1 MDAGKQ
7 LSSEEF
13 SHINKKLK
21 ERFIFVYLIA
31 VGGFSCVYKIRKK
44 RNGHPG
50 GRQFGGKQPAERH
63 RSGMGGK
70 FYALKNVKF
79 SANRFNWEKK
89 IKLNLREVECLNKL
103 KNHPNIVGIRECWL
117 EVNERLSG
125 SRKSRGGVAT
135 SLSHRG
141 RDPHQGGMAAAIEV
155 CKGCELWEMRPVRKE
170 ATPLGA
176 TNTAAPAQTR
186 VPPPVGETNGLQLPF
201 ASCLCVSPKRGRAK
215 GEGSN
220 CSRSDILGG
229 RTSPILPDQVEKKKR
244 KGGDAARNSLDVYY
258 YGVYVVNRERQRQT
272 HPLSTPQLCKTPL
285 QNGNCPHEGNVD
297 APPCCDLFLG
307 RKSYSHKD
315 APKKGDILGMRRGSF
330 RLASLSKEL
339 TPSQRRLRKKG
350 TPPKDAHRGY
360 RSVSARVAT
369 NGGVPSA
376 QLKNATNKCKVIA
389 RRGRSMRGIPLG
401 ERFTTEGGAAR
412 HSIGFYP
419 FDSQRGRTVR
429 SGPPSEGLHFLTPH
443 YEPTG
448 ETKRIYRNARD
459 KAIRKGKIKR
469 SSITIRLMRGPSHG
483 HTSDIRLEHS
493 GGNYLLRGTPN
504 GKTSERRFVKREMDS
519 SHFWIP
525 LRRLNLQVKPHHER
539 GAVQWKGY
547 SPRYGN
553 PYELKGVATSRGGS
567 TSGGM
572 HANCVGEAKPRKRT
586 KKGATPMGERTNGDT
601 LDVTDRLHQRTP
613 PRKSHPKRRF
623 LKREDTPVAIKRR
636 LFTVNSF
643 CGGRPPF
650 GGKEGRGNVRG
661 HFLYIPN
668 AKWMTQVLRPDHSG
682 RCHFIWGRGTNREKV
697 VSLLFSLL
705 KGGSPQSLLPKGKK
719 NELLTW
725 SGHHYGFTRVLRGRR
740 ELLLRLFKRG
750 VNCIARHKRIACELE
765 GSICEGSL
773 RDGDVGRESVRFVGH
788 KRGRSSPRVDTPW
801 GVQQDVQEVTPS
813 GGNGSVS
820 EGRTPEGQGYRDYHP
835 SCGDHCG
842 DFDCHPRSGSIPR
855 ARDSIHQQNF
865 IQFRCSDTYFVH
877 ELKIII
883 NDNQTKRSKWP
894 HHRIDLFYNNY
905 HFNSLFH
912 CRRGETVVAKRQ
924 LINLIFSNGNEQK
937 QRDTVLTLMKGVSS
951 SWGGRKK
958 KRRGFND
965 PPGGEKNG
973 KMAECTA
980 DVNNRQLGRRN
991 GSFCAAPCFVDGH
1004 ADLRHDEEEAH
1015 QVNHPL
1021 GKDERVKGSP
1031 LEGRKNAKWKFPPRG
1046 CLSMGTYSQGCPSHE
1061 DARPRQFPS
1070 VKGKDGSQANRV
1082 LQREEDEEG
1091 KAPHAEERTE
1101 RRTDHPFTKNLAQKR
1116 RKFFAILCG
1125 GRRGGSAERM
1135 SGSRSSRVSDASSAS
1150 SYFTCYYCHDRCY
1163 VFLFVFMSA
1172 LGAKDQTALR
1182 SSAGGKNHFTLQP
1195 EGDCTERRRKA
1206 APQGS
1211 KTPSNV
1217 KHSFKV
1223 NRPMRKEKKKLN
1235 VCYSFSCFRWLRVFI
1250 FCNEHV
1256 RRNGLNRRRVEDVI
1270 SKIYKRIT
1278 ITTCLLRIRVE
1289 DNVYGNTHFLDLYI
1303 SRSVMKGKGRES
1315 IPFER
1320 ITRQNCYY
1328 TRGGVKN
1335 NYFVKKKE
1343 FYYYMFSCL
1352 LEVRDS
1358 WYFSSVGEYDSYSS
1372 LLNEV
1377 RVRIRRFGIYAD
1389 LLLICTLKFF
1399 RGFYAFNRAFK
1410 RHFLGGRSGKSRSNG
1425 RSNGRSNERTRYPPN
1440 PRERR
1445 RRSAQ
1450 FFLCCVKCCQVFTA
1464 KFYTLLLSKVKRVQA
1479 GLVKLL
1485 SQMEKN
1491 HLNKLK
1497 HHERTPF
1504 GNLFKHNLYCFMRD
1518 GNFLSNKK
1526 GFVTLCRSFYSRDPS
1541 SALVRELQ
1549 NFSSVTVDGCNYAE
1563 IVGIVNGGGAPRR
1576 GAANR
1581 GVANQGAANSG
1592 EANSGA
1598 ANHGAANQGN
1608 ARLSCRTP
1616 LRAPPK
1622 ETHRKGRAK
1631 RPHLGYSTD
1640 LHIPNRVSA
1649 RGGGHTEGEP
1659 KKKVNCPPGQDHH
1672 NTHKNRIERGNHN
1685 FFLANIL
1692 NFLMCTSLMRKVS
1705 TEEKSLVVNVT
1716 EEEEELIDGCFVH
1729 NFANYCIYFVYYV
1742 TKIKG
1747 MKFYNVDASSLLRLI
1762 NVEMIRHT
1770 QTDVSF
1776 SITSIGTPMF
1786 HSNLMLSFGKFLQK
1800 ELRLCRYR
1808 HIRAGGGRRSRA
1820 HHLRGRTRRGLHKRD
1835 ETAEGC
1841 TPFNFTKLHNLLHV
1855 YHYNVL
1861 VESFIRC
1868 SNAASLFLEHHPLV
1882 FRHPV
1887 RFITRGGRG
1896 GNACTVRA
1904 TPHGRSGMSNRA
1916 DSVRGDISELR
1927 PCQVRPCHA
1936 HHEHCRRVIK
1946 LNGPFKPTKCEK
1958 KMLLR
1963 VKQKRLEDTHFVSN
1977 LTEMPLCRLMQLT
1990 IGRVILKHGS
2000 NYVVLII
2007 VKSASCAL
2015 QSVQLPQMN
2024 RFPLPGFSAY
2034 GGRSSVE
2041 EGTRHKKRASTAHS
2055 DYTSHTAQRGG
2066 RGPVRRAGR
2075 RRQQKIKKGVLFVK
2089 FLLIQMDERS
2099 IEAGRGAAVGRVG
2112 RVGRGKVGVRN
2123 GGRIVQKGNATM
2135 RTTIDSAIHPAV
2147 VNGRHPPGED
2157 PSKSGYPH
2165 DGQRKKRESQKRS
2178 ETNLKKRKNE
2188 KTRKEAFR
2196 NFVDNIVYSSESGE
2210 FKIVF
2215 QSSSNG
2221 NEESPGKGEEEGLR
2235 RGSAVRGV
2243 GSCLASRLANRS
2255 TQPRRKLGKVLS
2267 RRKETTGGTR
2277 EKNGSV
2283 PYLWGRRSERD
2294 VAPFP
2299 PGELPNEGQHSRIC
2313 SAVTH
2318 RWGGSVEGVPPSS
2331 CSFLPEESF
2340 PWRGVSGSFPQEDTS
2355 HMANRKTNL
2364 GENDLSS
2371 RSPFRHKGRALP
2383 TSCSIEYE
2391 VGETPC
2397 EWNGRGY
2404 LSKENPFFGLAR
2416 KCLRSEGKRSFPPSQ
2431 EIEPVSGQLFSL
2443 PMRHRVGPYGADRC
2457 GSHVHSDD
2465 KNAQGGAPHR
2475 VNNWLA
2481 SIDEEVQNYL
2491 NGSGE
2496 EAHKGEVKETN
2507 AFQKTCFP
2515 CVEGR
2520 GDPVVEPTS
2529 QRGDPHLHRQRTHL
2543 CEETNCGLKKG
2554 RGKAKGVH
2562 AGWRNERK
2570 CEEILGKRYATLME
2584 RTHLLLRNKG
2594 NVLKILKRKIVI
2606 KKICQIGTSCR
2617 VMCGGGVRK
2626 EDAGEWLVGPHKK
2639 GGMTRHDNMGSSLM
2653 RRDTRRG
2660 KDITPFAPFDPFSP
2674 LQSRMH
2680 GELHKGSTRFYGEVV
2695 LQAKEE
2701 EPPVGFLSQKTLT
2714 LGVASELDA
2723 AAVKAQGEG
2732 YPRGDLARGGREGA
2746 SPGEGGARGGG
2757 CQPDECGQPDE
2768 RPGRVKLLR
2777 SFINR
2782 WAALSRGGK
2791 MCHLGSPF
2799 ERGYRKSRRV
2809 ASSPALLSP
2818 SGGNTFH
2825 GDGLKKEVAIRGR
2838 PYRKALITSE
2848 CMKGGAEE
2856 DFTGEGVVVKKPLWE
2871 ERMVHSAHV
2880 GSTPKRWYPLRCVD
2894 SFTHH
2899 TYGRCRTYDEM
2910 GSLPR
2915 KNPPVGLISKLAT
2928 QKQHILRKRI
2938 CKKERQGIGVVRRSS
2953 FGHLPS
2959 EEKPHK
2965 RDRIDSKES
2974 LPFGRAKVGKG
2985 SPRGGNPNKET
2996 SSPPVEKR
3004 ATPLRGGRYPRKER
3018 PQGKLR
3024 ICKMV
3029 AKVKNTSRDLPPVRR
3044 IPFIGRGYSPGETS
3058 RCIRG
3063 FPPSGPLHFCKRG
3076 FKSCVRSTGGGSV
3089 RKLSSE
3095 WCPPQRESKRIT
3107 WVDGG
3112 GDSKVNH
3119 RVATPHAGDHNNVSE
3134 RCKGEEEA
3142 LEKGAT
3148 DRKRATEGDTHPKKT
3163 HTGTATQT
3171 KLKRHKRR
3179 KKKEERRAKYKF
3191 NLYIRMEYCEST
3203 LENYICGRTYV
3214 NFKRNRDIIHM
3225 IILGL
3230 HYMHKNNIIHRD
3242 LKPSNIFICSN
3253 DVVKIGDFGLAS
3265 YDDFGRNQRWILR
3278 AGHPKGERG
3287 RSGGN
3292 VRGLNV
3298 RGENAPAKETHV
3310 VPHTLRG
3317 ECHGEEPPVR
3327 GAPYGDDHFM
3337 FTKLG
3342 EERVPPNEGGHPEG
3356 GEKDPLSKAA
3366 LRNDGV
3372 GGSSPGDA
3380 NQVRGSPRRS
3390 EEHCKGGKLAEGD
3403 GPHAASRAN
3412 RSRGTRGGNT
3422 QDGPKLG
3429 EAAKRAQEGKTNL
3442 WCHHLVGGKEKGT
3455 NYGSHR
3461 RDRWHDK
3468 GENVTDGGVP
3478 PRKNRL
3484 PLEGKQNHQL
3494 HSPRED
3500 TLHML
3505 SAEEKKKKKKSKHSS
3520 CSQKGEKC
3528 HAVGGT
3534 PEGST
3539 HGSSYHTLGIG
3550 TKMYSAPEQLLG
3562 NKYNKAVDMFSLGL
3576 IIVDLFTRTETN
3588 MERTAILTN
3597 ARQRILP
3604 DSLIKK
3610 HPNVAKLCKNLL
3622 SLDYESRFT
3631 SEDLYKTIV
3640 SAGNVF
3646 TFTM

>member
-1 MDAGKQ
+1 MDAGNQ

-13 SHINKKLK
+13 SHINKNLK

-429 SGPPSEGLHFLTPH
+429 SGPHSEGLHFLTPH

-668 AKWMTQVLRPDHSG
+668 AKWMTQVLRADQSG

-894 HHRIDLFYNNY
+894 HHRIDLLYNNY

-1195 EGDCTERRRKA
+1195 EGDCTERRRRKA

-1410 RHFLGGRSGKSRSNG
+1410 RHFLGGRS
-1425 RSNGRSNERTRYPPN
+1425 
-1440 PRERR
+1440 
-1445 RRSAQ
+1445 
-1450 FFLCCVKCCQVFTA
+1450 
-1464 KFYTLLLSKVKRVQA
+1464 VKRVQA

-1563 IVGIVNGGGAPRR
+1563 I
-1576 GAANR
+1576 
-1581 GVANQGAANSG
+1581 
-1592 EANSGA
+1592 
-1598 ANHGAANQGN
+1598 
-1608 ARLSCRTP
+1608 
-1616 LRAPPK
+1616 

-1672 NTHKNRIERGNHN
+1672 NTHKNRIERGNHS

-2562 AGWRNERK
+2562 ARWRNERK

-2732 YPRGDLARGGREGA
+2732 YPRGDLVRGGREGA

-3265 YDDFGRNQRWILR
+3265 YDDFGRNQ
-3278 AGHPKGERG
+3278 
-3287 RSGGN
+3287 S
-3292 VRGLNV
+3292 
-3298 RGENAPAKETHV
+3298 
-3310 VPHTLRG
+3310 
-3317 ECHGEEPPVR
+3317 
-3327 GAPYGDDHFM
+3327 
-3337 FTKLG
+3337 
-3342 EERVPPNEGGHPEG
+3342 
-3356 GEKDPLSKAA
+3356 AA
-3366 LRNDGV
+3366 
-3372 GGSSPGDA
+3372 
-3380 NQVRGSPRRS
+3380 
-3390 EEHCKGGKLAEGD
+3390 
-3403 GPHAASRAN
+3403 
-3412 RSRGTRGGNT
+3412 
-3422 QDGPKLG
+3422 
-3429 EAAKRAQEGKTNL
+3429 
-3442 WCHHLVGGKEKGT
+3442 
-3455 NYGSHR
+3455 
-3461 RDRWHDK
+3461 
-3468 GENVTDGGVP
+3468 
-3478 PRKNRL
+3478 
-3484 PLEGKQNHQL
+3484 HQL
-3494 HSPRED
+3494 RK
-3500 TLHML
+3500 
-3505 SAEEKKKKKKSKHSS
+3505 KKKKKKSKHSS

-3631 SEDLYKTIV
+3631 SEDLYNTIV